1 MAIYNIRNK
10 YLVMFLR
17 VVKVNLMQYWLNIVI
32 KLMVNKWFLVILQVS
47 RNYSNLLRNRV
58 IELEKHALSTAQY
71 VTRETFKISPVPRSI
86 SNQNLEEQ
94 VCKALSLTGI
104 NLEDKDLHV
113 CHRMKR
119 KGKVILKFKD
129 RKLDIK

>member
-1 MAIYNIRNK
+1 M
-10 YLVMFLR
+10 
-17 VVKVNLMQYWLNIVI
+17 
-32 KLMVNKWFLVILQVS
+32 ILQVS